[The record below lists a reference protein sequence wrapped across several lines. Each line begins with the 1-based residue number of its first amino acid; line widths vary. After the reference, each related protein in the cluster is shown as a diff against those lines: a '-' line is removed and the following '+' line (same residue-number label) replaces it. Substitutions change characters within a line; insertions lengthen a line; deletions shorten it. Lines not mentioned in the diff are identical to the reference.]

1 MQKIANKNRRGVLA
15 SLVRIFGVIVGISAI
30 RFAPL
35 WADTNKDS
43 AQRFKLDSQDL
54 RKDSKQNLRKSNA
67 ILRKDSAQDSPKS
80 PHKGTK
86 MTNKFYTPNTKI
98 SQIISDFGDFGRLI
112 FPTNRAYFSGET
124 LGELKL
130 SWYEHISPAKSAE
143 IVNFMKNRVENG
155 EKIFYDIY
163 TPKEKA
169 DEPSKANT
177 GLFFFKGKENA
188 KFTICNAGGGFAYVG
203 AMHDSFP
210 HALELSKM
218 GHNAFALI
226 YRPNAKLACEDLAR
240 AISFVF
246 ANAKDLGVNVSDYSL
261 WGGSAG
267 ARMAALLGSYGTG
280 AFGERALPRPRAVI
294 MQYTGHTDYTAN
306 EPPTYACVGEND
318 WIANWRTMQKRLE
331 NISAFGV
338 PTEFHKYAGL
348 GHGFGFGIGTIAEGW
363 INDAVAFWERQIL

>member
-1 MQKIANKNRRGVLA
+1 MRDSNRHGVLA
-15 SLVRIFGVIVGISAI
+15 SLTRIFGAIVGISAI

-43 AQRFKLDSQDL
+43 AQRFKLDSQDF
-54 RKDSKQNLRKSNA
+54 RKDSKQDLRKSNTDSP
-67 ILRKDSAQDSPKS
+67 KDLAQDSPKS

-86 MTNKFYTPNTKI
+86 MTSKSYTPNTKI

-112 FPTNRAYFSGET
+112 FPTNRAYFSGKT
-124 LGELKL
+124 LAEMNLA
-130 SWYEHISPAKSAE
+130 WYEHISPAKSAE
-143 IVNFMKNRVENG
+143 IVNFMKSCVENG

-169 DEPSKANT
+169 AEPSKADT

-188 KFTICNAGGGFAYVG
+188 PFAICNAGGGFAFVG

-210 HALELSKM
+210 HAFELSKM
-218 GHNAFALI
+218 DYNAFVLI
-226 YRPNAKLACEDLAR
+226 YRPNAKLACLDLAR

-246 ANAKDLGVNVSDYSL
+246 ENAKDLGVNVSDYSL

-267 ARMAALLGSYGTG
+267 ARMAALLGSYGTS
-280 AFGERALPRPRAVI
+280 AFGEKSLPRPRAVI

-348 GHGFGFGIGTIAEGW
+348 GHGFGLGIGMVAEGW
-363 INDAVAFWERQIL
+363 INDAVAFWQKQIR